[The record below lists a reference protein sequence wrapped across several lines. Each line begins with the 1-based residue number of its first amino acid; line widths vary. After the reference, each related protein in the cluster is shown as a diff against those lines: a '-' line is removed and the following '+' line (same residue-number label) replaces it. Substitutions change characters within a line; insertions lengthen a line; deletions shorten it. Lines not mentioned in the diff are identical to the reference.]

1 MRRRLILALVAFA
14 VAAPAFAAEHGKK
27 DAEEDKGA
35 GLYVDIAQVGLPVI
49 IKGRLVNYVF
59 VAVRLNLASNAN
71 VSALRAKEPY
81 FRDALVK
88 AAHRTPF
95 VVAKNPNVLD
105 EAALKRVMLAEANR
119 IAGGRGVTG
128 VLVTTQAPQKHVSA
142 PAG

>member
-27 DAEEDKGA
+27 DEEEDKGA
-35 GLYVDIAQVGLPVI
+35 GLYVDIAQVGLPIVMN
-49 IKGRLVNYVF
+49 GRLVNYVF
-59 VAVRLNLASNAN
+59 VAVRLDLAPYAN

-119 IAGGRGVTG
+119 IAGGRGVTA
-128 VLVTTQAPQKHVSA
+128 VEVTTQAAQKHVSM